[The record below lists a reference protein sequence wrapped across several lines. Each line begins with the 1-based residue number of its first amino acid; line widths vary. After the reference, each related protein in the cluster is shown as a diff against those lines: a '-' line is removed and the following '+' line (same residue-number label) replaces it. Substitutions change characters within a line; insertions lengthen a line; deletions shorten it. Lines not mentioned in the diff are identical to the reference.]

1 MSSHHFVKEG
11 QEPAIFITE
20 SLSLEL
26 IEPLLEWAPLV
37 MITDE
42 LIDDVIRWGFKI
54 DVVVA
59 QTANQ
64 EIVADK
70 MAAQVPFKI
79 IPYQDEENSVIAGF
93 NYLLNQNQQ
102 AVHVISSSPE
112 IFSVIHD
119 FITRL
124 DVTILNES
132 ARWSY
137 SKNGEYDKWLPAAS
151 KIKLKRSVEKQV
163 LTFHLL
169 KEDDDGIFEAV
180 KDGIVEV
187 RSKDPFWIGEI
198 L

>member
-26 IEPLLEWAPLV
+26 FEPLLEWAPLV

-42 LIDDVIRWGFKI
+42 VIDDAIRWGFKI

-59 QTANQ
+59 QTASQ

-112 IFSVIHD
+112 IFSTIHD
-119 FITRL
+119 FITKL

-137 SKNGEYDKWLPAAS
+137 SKNGEYEKWLPIGS
-151 KIKLKRSVEKQV
+151 RIKLKRSIEKQI

-169 KEDDDGIFEAV
+169 KEDDDGIFETI
-180 KDGIVEV
+180 KDGIIEIK
-187 RSKDPFWIGEI
+187 SKDPFWIGEI

>member
-20 SLSLEL
+20 PLSLEL

-37 MITDE
+37 MVTDAV
-42 LIDDVIRWGFKI
+42 IDDAIRWGFKI

-59 QTANQ
+59 QTASQ
-64 EIVADK
+64 EIIADK
-70 MAAQVPFKI
+70 MAAQIPFKI
-79 IPYQDEENSVIAGF
+79 IPYQDEKNSVIAGF
-93 NYLLNQNQQ
+93 DYLLSQHQQ

-112 IFSVIHD
+112 IFSTIHD

-124 DVTILNES
+124 DVTILDES
-132 ARWSY
+132 AKWSY
-137 SKNGEYDKWLPAAS
+137 SKNGEYKKWLPLAS
-151 KIKLKRSVEKQV
+151 RIKLKRSVEKQV

-169 KEDDDGIFEAV
+169 KEDNDGIFEAM
-180 KDGIVEV
+180 KDGIVEI
-187 RSKDPFWIGEI
+187 RSKDPFWVGEI

>member
-11 QEPAIFITE
+11 QEPAIFIIE
-20 SLSLEL
+20 PLSLEL

-37 MITDE
+37 MITDAV
-42 LIDDVIRWGFKI
+42 IDDAIRWGFKI
-54 DVVVA
+54 DVIVA
-59 QTANQ
+59 QTGSR

-70 MAAQVPFKI
+70 MAAQIPFKI

-93 NYLLNQNQQ
+93 DYLLSQHQQ

-112 IFSVIHD
+112 IFSTIHD

-124 DVTILNES
+124 DVTILDES
-132 ARWSY
+132 TKWSY
-137 SKNGEYDKWLPAAS
+137 SKNGEYKKWLPVTS
-151 KIKLKRSVEKQV
+151 RIKLKRSVEKQV

-169 KEDDDGIFEAV
+169 KEDDDGIFEAM
-180 KDGIVEV
+180 KDGIVEI
-187 RSKDPFWIGEI
+187 RSKDPFWVGEI